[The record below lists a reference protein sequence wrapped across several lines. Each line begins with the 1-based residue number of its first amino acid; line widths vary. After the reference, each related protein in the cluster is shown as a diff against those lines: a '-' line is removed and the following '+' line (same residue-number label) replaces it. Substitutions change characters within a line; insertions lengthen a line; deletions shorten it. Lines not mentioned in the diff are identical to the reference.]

1 MPRVT
6 IVFFALVLVLFCNV
20 STEARHVPVL
30 VDAVT
35 STITTS
41 TNKDVA
47 QESSCVGVGKEEC
60 LMRRTLVGH
69 LDYIYTQEKNP

>member
-1 MPRVT
+1 
-6 IVFFALVLVLFCNV
+6 
-20 STEARHVPVL
+20 
-30 VDAVT
+30 

-60 LMRRTLVGH
+60 LMRRTLVAH